1 MKINLK
7 TIIVRDIKSNMIME
21 KLEKVTEVEKIQK
34 LISKETCYKIY
45 SLLRDPFEISASLF
59 TIEFLEN

>member
-1 MKINLK
+1 
-7 TIIVRDIKSNMIME
+7 ME
-21 KLEKVTEVEKIQK
+21 KLEKIQK
-34 LISKETCYKIY
+34 LICKETYYKIY